1 MRRKRRARKVNEAT
15 VVVGLGN
22 PGPAYV
28 ATRHNVGFD
37 AVDAMAAKLH
47 RFSGWTRDAGMER
60 GRGKAGRF
68 EALVAKPQRYMNQSG
83 LAVRAHLAEGW
94 APGEL
99 LIVADDVYLP
109 LGTIRLK
116 PTGGSGGH
124 NGLES
129 LQEAIGGTAY
139 PRLRIGVGP
148 APAASDLKEYVLEPF
163 TADERAIVP
172 RVLDAAA
179 QAAYDV
185 VALGLTEAMN
195 RWNRYGRDPVEA

>member
-1 MRRKRRARKVNEAT
+1 
-15 VVVGLGN
+15 
-22 PGPAYV
+22 
-28 ATRHNVGFD
+28 
-37 AVDAMAAKLH
+37 
-47 RFSGWTRDAGMER
+47 MER

-68 EALVAKPQRYMNQSG
+68 DALLAKPQHHMNRSG
-83 LAVRAHLAEGW
+83 LAVRALLAEGW

-99 LIVADDVYLP
+99 LVVADDVYLP

-116 PTGGSGGH
+116 PSGGSGGH

-129 LQEAIGGTAY
+129 IEESVGGTGY

-148 APAASDLKEYVLEPF
+148 PPPAYDLKEYVLEPF

-172 RVLDAAA
+172 RVMDAAA
-179 QAAYDV
+179 QAAHDV

-195 RWNRYGRDPVEA
+195 RWNRFGRDPVEA

>member
-1 MRRKRRARKVNEAT
+1 
-15 VVVGLGN
+15 
-22 PGPAYV
+22 
-28 ATRHNVGFD
+28 
-37 AVDAMAAKLH
+37 
-47 RFSGWTRDAGMER
+47 MER

-68 EALVAKPQRYMNQSG
+68 EALLAKPQQYMNRSG
-83 LAVRAHLAEGW
+83 QAVRTLLAEGW

-99 LIVADDVYLP
+99 LIVTDDVYLP
-109 LGTIRLK
+109 LGTLRLK
-116 PTGGSGGH
+116 PSGGSGGH

-129 LQEAIGGTAY
+129 IEEAVGGTGY

-148 APAASDLKEYVLEPF
+148 PPSSYDLKEYVLEPF

-179 QAAYDV
+179 QAAHDV

-195 RWNRYGRDPVEA
+195 RWNRFGRDPVEA